1 MRAMEYRACN
11 NGWECFSSD
20 NTDNSALAKN
30 FVRTGAGLYEPQN
43 PWAWPHTLIGEG
55 PSNDGVIVVEG
66 NVRNVPERCVISKA
80 LHSAPWPFG
89 HRVFFVPGT
98 KMRSHCFLR
107 LHALYDAEGASH
119 DFVEQ
124 GFHDQ
129 DAGADHSCT
138 GRHSHSEGGKSAL
151 RL

>member
-1 MRAMEYRACN
+1 VLATTVGNASARTTPITAPWRKIL
-11 NGWECFSSD
+11 F
-20 NTDNSALAKN
+20 ALAPACTSRKI
-30 FVRTGAGLYEPQN
+30 RGHGPTHY
-43 PWAWPHTLIGEG
+43 IGEG

-138 GRHSHSEGGKSAL
+138 GRRSHSEGGKSAL